1 MGAEEA
7 MLQPKVH
14 DYFLLALHG
23 LPVLFLLLP
32 CYQPTNNCFHF
43 QNTPNYFKDCFPANA
58 SRLRSAAA
66 RQLQT
71 ALLTAVLN
79 NTCSGLLLVITERCS
94 MLSTVKH
101 LKINLWAEENIF
113 QNLCRAQ
120 WRGDEHFH
128 FFFPAVTFREPGSN
142 AVCEKL
148 AFCEQNFTF
157 G

>member
-120 WRGDEHFH
+120 
-128 FFFPAVTFREPGSN
+128 
-142 AVCEKL
+142 
-148 AFCEQNFTF
+148 
-157 G
+157 